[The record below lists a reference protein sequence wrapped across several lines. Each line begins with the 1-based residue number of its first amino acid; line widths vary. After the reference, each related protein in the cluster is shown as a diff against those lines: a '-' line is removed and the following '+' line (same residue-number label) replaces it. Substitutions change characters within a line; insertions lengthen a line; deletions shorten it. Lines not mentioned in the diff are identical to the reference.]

1 MLSKDGNT
9 VDALNAAA
17 CTTPHAV
24 EFAGIWTAPDAN
36 CTDFIVD
43 AQRIRAGCGGIVAAF
58 AKLPND
64 PNLAYRVG
72 TSYGAVNEEQWRSGD
87 RGIKCY
93 LWTHNGDV
101 RRSMKGAGPG
111 VLPIR

>member
-9 VDALNAAA
+9 VDALNAAG

-72 TSYGAVNEEQWRSGD
+72 MSALSQFPQRGVIRS
-87 RGIKCY
+87 RNSSSVCSSWTMRALVMFVEGIA
-93 LWTHNGDV
+93 NV
-101 RRSMKGAGPG
+101 R
-111 VLPIR
+111 L